1 MITSLLKHFKTLST
15 HHKTSG
21 FTLTEL
27 LIAAFLTTTV
37 VSMGGWALATMIT
50 SSKTSSSQTERQ
62 VELNRSLDF
71 ISAEAKQASKIN
83 TDTAPSQFTSSLS
96 SAEIDT
102 TSVES
107 ILRLTI
113 PGLSSPVVYYTA
125 TPASTNKVWRG
136 PKVLYRWGPPFDGS
150 GAYSSVATPT
160 SWTHLALVDA
170 IDNTASTVSCPST
183 PSAWTKSPV
192 SSATGFY
199 ACIDPNNKIAKLYNK
214 GRVTKV
220 LEQTS
225 SYLASSTA
233 FARSTTSNTSLPFI
247 INSDNTVS
255 TPALASTS
263 FEVLGSAIQ
272 CGAGATPM
280 KTAFTV
286 NYQVGG
292 TGTKL
297 STVSTVVDPAGTLP
311 SLPLNNQ
318 PAGTKFDFT
327 AYIPTKAT
335 NPNNTCNAQNI
346 AGTDGFNSITDP
358 SQVRILKQG
367 DPVPT
372 TAGFDGSKSTK
383 DIVGSYIDSSNKI
396 NLPHPTTQ
404 YIVLFELGATDIN
417 STAFDIQD
425 LVLLVTVTPS

>member
-1 MITSLLKHFKTLST
+1 MIASLRKSSTTLSIT
-15 HHKTSG
+15 PNPKG

-27 LIAAFLTTTV
+27 LIAASLTTIAIGI
-37 VSMGGWALATMIT
+37 GGLAMANMIT
-50 SSKTSSSQTERQ
+50 SSKTNASQTERR

-71 ISAEAKQASKIN
+71 ISTEAKQASKIN
-83 TDTAPSQFTSSLS
+83 SAVAPAEFSTSQSST
-96 SAEIDT
+96 EIDKT
-102 TSVES
+102 TVKE

-113 PGLSSPVVYYTA
+113 PGLSQPIVYYTA
-125 TPASTNKVWRG
+125 TPATTNKVWRG
-136 PKVLYRWGPPFDGS
+136 PVVLYRWGPPFDGN
-150 GAYSSVATPT
+150 GAYTNITTTS
-160 SWTHLALVDA
+160 SWTHLPLVDA
-170 IDNTASTVSCPST
+170 VDSTAPTATCSTGWTASPST
-183 PSAWTKSPV
+183 GA
-192 SSATGFY
+192 AGFY
-199 ACIDPNNKIAKLYNK
+199 ACIDANNRIAQLYNK

-220 LEQTS
+220 LGQTS
-225 SYLASSTA
+225 SYLAEA
-233 FARSTTSNTSLPFI
+233 KVFARSTTSNTSLPFI

-272 CGAGATPM
+272 CGAGGTPM

-292 TGTKL
+292 TGTKS
-297 STVSTVVDPAGTLP
+297 STAPTVVDPAGTLP
-311 SLPLNNQ
+311 SLPLDNQ

-335 NPNNTCNAQNI
+335 NPKNTCNAQNI
-346 AGTDGFNSITDP
+346 AGTGGFNSITDP

-404 YIVLFELGATDIN
+404 YIVLFELGATDIT